1 MWVMVP
7 SECPEACTG
16 IGWETNLIFGNICSK
31 KGDEEDGRNMKVK
44 TTKGHSRTRDL
55 GDE

>member
-1 MWVMVP
+1 MVP